1 VESGCFRGERR
12 VERGERIEKSGEILI
27 NKKTEKTMNK
37 TWKTVIQFLITVLT
51 AAISSFAV
59 QSCITM

>member
-1 VESGCFRGERR
+1 
-12 VERGERIEKSGEILI
+12 
-27 NKKTEKTMNK
+27 MNK
-37 TWKTVIQFLITVLT
+37 AWKTVIQFLITVLT